1 MQPFQPAG
9 HACLRSLFPM
19 PPVVPPRP
27 AVVVP
32 PPAPSSGLVSGG
44 RLSAQQAAVA
54 RLASE
59 GRRDEDIAAAL
70 GIGAA
75 TVKVHL
81 RAVYRRLGVAGR
93 VGLAEALGAE
103 RPARADLDRVARDHG
118 LTGAETDALWHLIR
132 GDANK
137 IIARRLAVSVST
149 VKLRLRRVYRVT
161 STTHR
166 AELAAAV
173 RGWF

>member
-1 MQPFQPAG
+1 MQPLHPAG
-9 HACLRSLFPM
+9 HACLRSLSALS
-19 PPVVPPRP
+19 PVVPPRP

-32 PPAPSSGLVSGG
+32 PRAPSSGLASGG

-54 RLASE
+54 RLAAA
-59 GRRDEDIAAAL
+59 GRSNDGIAAAL

-103 RPARADLDRVARDHG
+103 RPARADLDRAARDRG
-118 LTGAETDALWHLIR
+118 LTNAETDALWHLIR

-137 IIARRLAVSVST
+137 VIARRLGVSVST
-149 VKLRLRRVYRVT
+149 VKLRLRRVYRIT
-161 STTHR
+161 GTAGR